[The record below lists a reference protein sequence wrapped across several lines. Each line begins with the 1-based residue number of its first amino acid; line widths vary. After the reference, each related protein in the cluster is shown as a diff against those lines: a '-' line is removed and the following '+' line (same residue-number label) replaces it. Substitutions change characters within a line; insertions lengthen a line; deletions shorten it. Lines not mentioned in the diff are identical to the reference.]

1 MVRYRDRWL
10 RNSFI
15 VALMM
20 KGSGMIRTQASPS
33 LTAGFQFWISPPQG
47 KQPMHSRCGRYT
59 IAYNGEIYNHLE
71 LRTGLETQ
79 GHVCNWR
86 GSSDTETLLA
96 AFSIWG

>member
-1 MVRYRDRWL
+1 MAAQLFHRGPDDEGEWYD
-10 RNSFI
+10 
-15 VALMM
+15 
-20 KGSGMIRTQASPS
+20 QD
-33 LTAGFQFWISPPQG
+33 AGIAFAHRRLSILDLSSAG

-96 AFSIWG
+96 AFSI